1 MNEDAFKAVMIAK
14 QLDMEPALNAYVLD
28 LARQLHDPEQM
39 TLVAGACTAGDWRR
53 ISPSA
58 RPRSRCCAA
67 LPSRLTPTRRFCRNT
82 ARQADNAKLEPAL
95 LNALTRQESEF
106 YTGTVSP
113 VGARGLMQLMPQTA
127 RQVAASVKMKYELSR
142 LVSDPSYNVTLGS
155 AFLAQLVSAYGGS
168 YVLTLAAYN
177 AGPGRVA
184 EWIKEFGDPRDK
196 DVDPIDWVERIPFT
210 ETRQYVQKILESI
223 QLYRCGFENSKPGF
237 QLVEDLHRGR
247 PGKVPESG
255 RHRWIRLR

>member
-14 QLDMEPALNAYVLD
+14 QLDMEAALNAYVLD

-39 TLVAGACTAGDWRR
+39 TLVLELAQRVTGPQCR
-53 ISPSA
+53 
-58 RPRSRCCAA
+58 RPRGQDRAAARA
-67 LPSRLTPTRRFCRNT
+67 LPSRFTPIP
-82 ARQADNAKLEPAL
+82 ALLPKYGEAGGNAKLEPAF

-127 RQVAASVKMKYELSR
+127 RQVAAAVKMKYELAR

-155 AFLAQLVSAYGGS
+155 AFLAQLLSAYGGS

-210 ETRQYVQKILESI
+210 ETRQYVHKILEST
-223 QLYRCGFENSKPGF
+223 QLYRCGFENSKAGISA
-237 QLVEDLHRGR
+237 RGR
-247 PGKVPESG
+247 LASGASRQSPRFG
-255 RHRWIRLR
+255 RHRWIRLG

>member
-1 MNEDAFKAVMIAK
+1 MIAK

-28 LARQLHDPEQM
+28 LARQLQDPEQM
-39 TLVAGACTAGDWRR
+39 TLVLELAQRVTAPNIAVRAAKIALLRGFAVEVYAYPALLPKYGEAGG
-53 ISPSA
+53 
-58 RPRSRCCAA
+58 
-67 LPSRLTPTRRFCRNT
+67 
-82 ARQADNAKLEPAL
+82 NAKLEPAL

-106 YTGTVSP
+106 YTGTVSQ

-127 RQVAASVKMKYELSR
+127 RQVAAAVKMKYELAR

-155 AFLAQLVSAYGGS
+155 AFLAQLLSAYEGS

-177 AGPGRVA
+177 AGPGRAA
-184 EWIKEFGDPRDK
+184 EWIEEFGDPRDK

-210 ETRQYVQKILESI
+210 ETRQYVHKILEST
-223 QLYRCGFENSKPGF
+223 QLYRCGFENSKAGF

-247 PGKVPESG
+247 PGKIPNLEDIAGSG
-255 RHRWIRLR
+255 SDEATP